1 MTFFDAQH
9 HSKIVLTQEE
19 MLTISQEISLK
30 FSPKDALLIDHD
42 FLVAKTLTDYND
54 QLTEKNS
61 TNADWYSTPDS
72 DCRFSSNELNAISD
86 EISRSF
92 APKTVILAPELFLLP
107 VDPHHLYAYWAM
119 GNITANKLAT
129 KNSASPLTL
138 RVYWRPDANPAIKS
152 SNVWFDIGI
161 ENFEPRSKVRLPLDD
176 TSYSASLGRINR
188 DHSFDVIANS
198 NIIHVP
204 PAPGRM
210 RITPVQFLKNNQTDT
225 NVQLTVNKP
234 IPAPDKGSESIH
246 ENRIAAP
253 DITGVFHEK
262 KPYGTQFP
270 EQSWFVKL
278 HFNELSTQNN
288 DSSNIDS
295 QLMAIFNAKGICIEL
310 MPEPDFDDHSNYYC
324 KSASGQGI

>member
-30 FSPKDALLIDHD
+30 FSPKDTLLVDHD
-42 FLVAKTLTDYND
+42 FLASETLADYND
-54 QLTEKNS
+54 HLTEKSS
-61 TNADWYSTPDS
+61 TNADWYSTPYS
-72 DCRFSSNELNAISD
+72 DCRFSSKELNAISD
-86 EISRSF
+86 EISLRF
-92 APKTVILAPELFLLP
+92 APKASILAPEVFLLP

-119 GNITANKLAT
+119 GDITANKLAA
-129 KNSASPLTL
+129 KHSGSPLTI

-152 SNVWFDIGI
+152 SNVWFDFSI
-161 ENFEPRSKVRLPLDD
+161 ENFESRSKVRLPLDD
-176 TSYSASLGRINR
+176 TAYSASLGRINP
-188 DHSFDVIANS
+188 DHSFDVIADS

-210 RITPVQFLKNNQTDT
+210 RIAPVQQLQNHQTDDA
-225 NVQLTVNKP
+225 NVQSYQRKVPN
-234 IPAPDKGSESIH
+234 H

-253 DITGVFHEK
+253 DIKGVFYEK
-262 KPYGTQFP
+262 TPYGAQFP

-278 HFNELSTQNN
+278 HFNALSTQNN
-288 DSSNIDS
+288 DSSKISS
-295 QLMAIFNAKGICIEL
+295 QLMAILNAKGIDIEL
-310 MPEPDFDDHSNYYC
+310 MHKPDFESPSNYYH